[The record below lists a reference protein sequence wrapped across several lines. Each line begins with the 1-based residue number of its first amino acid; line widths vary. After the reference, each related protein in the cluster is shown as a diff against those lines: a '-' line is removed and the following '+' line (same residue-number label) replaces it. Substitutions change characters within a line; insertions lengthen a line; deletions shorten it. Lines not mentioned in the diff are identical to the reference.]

1 MNTKNEVMNMKRP
14 SIRTAMLTLCLAA
27 LLFLCPAMAEETAQ
41 TAYTIDL
48 TSLFQ
53 AALTALAALVTGY
66 LVPWLKARAGNE
78 KQELTNTLIDVAV
91 YAAQQLYETNAISDR
106 LDYACSWLKAHGVTV
121 DRTQVEAG
129 VKRYKT
135 GSLAALVDENLKED
149 EKA

>member
-1 MNTKNEVMNMKRP
+1 MKR
-14 SIRTAMLTLCLAA
+14 SMLQAAMLMICIAA
-27 LLFLCPAMAEETAQ
+27 AIFFCPAMAEEVAQ

-66 LVPWLKARAGNE
+66 LIPWLKAKAGNE

-91 YAAQQLYETNAISDR
+91 YAAQQLYETDAISDR

-121 DRTQVEAG
+121 DRAQVEAG

-135 GSLAALVDENLKED
+135 GSLAALVDENLKES
-149 EKA
+149 EKV